1 MSEKLINPTEFGLTE
16 NEAVIVEKE
25 FTPVVVEREALATI
39 YANIITQEITPELVK
54 EAKELRLKLVKVRT
68 STDKIHKTQKAFY
81 LAGGKFVDAWKNKN
95 NTIVEQMESK
105 LSEIE
110 NYYIEIERKRI
121 EALKIERIEK
131 LKEVCENT
139 ELYVVEAMS
148 EEAFTKLINGLKLA
162 KEAELKSIEDA
173 RIEAE
178 KQRIEAERVEAE
190 RKEKERIENE
200 RIREENERL
209 RLEAEEKEKAAKI
222 EREKIE
228 KEREEERKK
237 QAKILKKQQE
247 EAEKLRKIEADK
259 QAKIQADLKAKMDA
273 EKIEREKIEKEL
285 ADKKATEEK
294 AAKEKLQAEKKA
306 ALAPDKDKLK
316 ALALTFQNIQ
326 FPNLSNIEAV
336 AILQNIETL
345 RTKLVN
351 YINEQ
356 SDKI

>member
-1 MSEKLINPTEFGLTE
+1 MNEKLINPSEFGLTE

-25 FTPVVVEREALATI
+25 FTPVVVEREALEQI
-39 YANIITQEITPELVK
+39 YANIITNEITPELVK
-54 EAKELRLKLVKVRT
+54 EARELRLKLVKVRT
-68 STDKIHKTQKAFY
+68 TTDKIHKTQKAFY

-110 NYYIEIERKRI
+110 NYYVEIERKRI

-131 LKEVCENT
+131 LKEVCDDT
-139 ELYVVEAMS
+139 SMYVVEAMS
-148 EEAFTKLINGLKLA
+148 EEAFAKLINGLKLA
-162 KEAELKSIEDA
+162 KEAELKAIEDA

-178 KQRIEAERVEAE
+178 KQRLEAERIEAE

-200 RIREENERL
+200 RIRLENERL
-209 RLEAEEKEKAAKI
+209 RLEAEEKEKAAKL
-222 EREKIE
+222 ERERIE
-228 KEREEERKK
+228 KEREAERKK
-237 QAKILKKQQE
+237 QAEILRKQQE
-247 EAEKLRKIEADK
+247 ETERLRKIEAEK
-259 QAKIQADLKAKMDA
+259 QAKIQAELNAKMEA
-273 EKIEREKIEKEL
+273 ERIYRERIEKEL
-285 ADKKATEEK
+285 KAKKEAEEK
-294 AAKEKLQAEKKA
+294 AAKEKLQAEKRA